1 MEQKNSKKTQEI
13 LDVLNYKTIGGTLL
27 RLFGVGVTL
36 CNHPIDKRA
45 SFKSHGKD
53 FCWKCGKHI

>member
-27 RLFGVGVTL
+27 RLFSVGRSFDVL
-36 CNHPIDKRA
+36 KKR
-45 SFKSHGKD
+45 KD
-53 FCWKCGKHI
+53 